1 LKKPKI
7 AVAFIFLGMV
17 VAISCVL
24 FRAPVLTLEHRNM
37 IFLRVAELQP
47 SRPQIVRISGA
58 CADAFVIRKSRTKQ
72 EGAVIIVNMY
82 ASLASPV
89 ILPWDKGSQIFQV
102 DIVVPESATEI
113 HLGREDFVIWK
124 K

>member
-7 AVAFIFLGMV
+7 AAAFIFLGLLF
-17 VAISCVL
+17 AISCLL
-24 FRAPVLTLEHRNM
+24 FFAPVLTLERRNV
-37 IFLRVAELQP
+37 IFLRVIELQR

-58 CADAFVIRKSRTKQ
+58 CADAFVFRKIRTKQ
-72 EGAVIIVNMY
+72 DGTVIIVNIY

-89 ILPWDKGSQIFQV
+89 IIPWDKGSQVFQV
-102 DIVVPESATEI
+102 DIVVPETATEI
-113 HLGREDFVIWK
+113 HLGKQDSVIWK